1 MLQGLNRRFG
11 NGLRLQAV
19 QQAGQVGDGFTIQG
33 ANKGVKMLV
42 IRSLYPAEPVRP
54 QARLNALI
62 AAPQGRARRRLATG
76 LQRALGAQQG
86 DPFIVPVAGAAGIV
100 QLRQRAAAHLHHQ
113 DGGVDIAKFGNVRQG
128 QRRAH
133 RCYGAHFIA
142 SEKAQEIE
150 EVDRLIAHLA
160 AGAAQIVERRHAG
173 GAADHLHQ
181 LDPADKPL
189 LQLAA
194 ELLMAAIEA
203 PVKADSDR
211 HVQGEH
217 PLHHLTGA
225 RQGEVDRFFAIDRL
239 ARPGGG
245 FQQFGMRRG

>member
-1 MLQGLNRRFG
+1 
-11 NGLRLQAV
+11 
-19 QQAGQVGDGFTIQG
+19 
-33 ANKGVKMLV
+33 MLV
-42 IRSLYPAEPVRP
+42 IRSLYPAEPVWP

-62 AAPQGRARRRLATG
+62 ATPQGRARGRLATG
-76 LQRALGAQQG
+76 LQRAFGAQQG

-160 AGAAQIVERRHAG
+160 PELRR
-173 GAADHLHQ
+173 
-181 LDPADKPL
+181 
-189 LQLAA
+189 
-194 ELLMAAIEA
+194 
-203 PVKADSDR
+203 
-211 HVQGEH
+211 
-217 PLHHLTGA
+217 
-225 RQGEVDRFFAIDRL
+225 
-239 ARPGGG
+239 
-245 FQQFGMRRG
+245 